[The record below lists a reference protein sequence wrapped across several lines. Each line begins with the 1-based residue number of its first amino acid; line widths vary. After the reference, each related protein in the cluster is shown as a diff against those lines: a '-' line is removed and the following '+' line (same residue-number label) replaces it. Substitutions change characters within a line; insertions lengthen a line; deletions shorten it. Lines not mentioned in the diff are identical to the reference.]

1 MVKLIVVNEGLGEV
15 DMRKISDWGNYPV
28 IEAEVGG
35 FDSEGQLRSK
45 LERPGPVIAFGN
57 GRSYGDAS
65 LQENILLTRRFN
77 KLLSF
82 DETTGSLSC
91 QSGVLLSEILD
102 VFVPRGWFLPVT
114 PGTKLITV
122 GGAIAADVHGKN
134 HHVAGSFGRHI
145 VSMDVMRNEGSVIT
159 CSPTENSDFF
169 KITVGGMGLTGI
181 IMNATFRLKK
191 VETAY
196 IREETIRAA
205 NLDEIMD
212 CFEAS
217 SDWTYSVA
225 WIDCLAK
232 GEQLGRSIMMR
243 GEHATQAELVA
254 PAHKHAPFNPRK
266 GLHLSVPISFPNF
279 ALNHWTMQAFN
290 LIYYNKFRPGTHK
303 SIVDY
308 NQFFYP
314 LDAID
319 NWNRIYGSRGF
330 TQYQFVIPKAAGRE
344 GMRTILKRITDS
356 GLGSFLAVL
365 KLFGEQDSFI
375 SFPMAGYTLALDFPI
390 SLKALDL
397 FKELDAMVADYGG
410 RLYLAKDSRMD
421 AEMFEKTYPNAD
433 EFRQAISL
441 LNDGETRFAS
451 LLSKRIGIT
460 D

>member
-1 MVKLIVVNEGLGEV
+1 
-15 DMRKISDWGNYPV
+15 MRKISDWGNYPV

-35 FDSEGQLRSK
+35 FDSAEQLREK
-45 LERPGPVIAFGN
+45 LERAGPVIAFGN

-65 LQENILLTRRFN
+65 LQSNILLTRRFN

-82 DETTGSLSC
+82 DETSGTLSC

-134 HHVAGSFGRHI
+134 HHVDGSFGKHI
-145 VSMDVMRNEGSVIT
+145 LSMDVMRNDGSVIT
-159 CSPTENSDFF
+159 SSPGENPDFF

-181 IMNATFRLKK
+181 ILNATFRLKK
-191 VETAY
+191 IETAY
-196 IREETIRAA
+196 IRKETVRAA

-212 CFEAS
+212 SFETS
-217 SDWTYSVA
+217 NDWTYSVA

-232 GEQLGRSIMMR
+232 GKQLGRSIMMR
-243 GEHATQAELVA
+243 GEHATKAELLNPTHKQA
-254 PAHKHAPFNPRK
+254 PLNPRK
-266 GLHLSVPISFPNF
+266 GLQLDIPINFSNF

-290 LIYYNKFRPGTHK
+290 FAYYNKCRPGTHK

-308 NQFFYP
+308 NAFFYP
-314 LDAID
+314 LDAIN
-319 NWNRIYGSRGF
+319 NWNRIYGKRGF

-344 GMRTILKRITDS
+344 GMRTILKRIADS

-365 KLFGEQDSFI
+365 KLFGEQESFM
-375 SFPMAGYTLALDFPI
+375 SFPMAGYTLALDFPV
-390 SLKALDL
+390 SLKAMDL
-397 FKELDAMVADYGG
+397 FKELDVMVSDYGG

-421 AEMFEKTYPNAD
+421 AEMFSKTYPNAD
-433 EFRQAISL
+433 KFRQAIAM
-441 LNDGETRFAS
+441 LNDGDTKFSS
-451 LLSKRIGIT
+451 LLSKRIGLT

>member
-1 MVKLIVVNEGLGEV
+1 
-15 DMRKISDWGNYPV
+15 MRKISDWGNYPV

-35 FDSEGQLRSK
+35 FDSEGQLRTQ
-45 LERPGPVIAFGN
+45 LERPGAVIAFGN

-65 LQENILLTRRFN
+65 LQSTILLTRRFN
-77 KLLSF
+77 KFLSF
-82 DETTGSLSC
+82 DEASGTLSC

-134 HHVAGSFGRHI
+134 HHVDGSFGRHI
-145 VSMDVMRNEGSVIT
+145 LSMDVMRNDGSVIT
-159 CSPTENSDFF
+159 CSSMENAEFF
-169 KITVGGMGLTGI
+169 KITVGGMGLTGMI
-181 IMNATFRLKK
+181 LNATFRLKK
-191 VETAY
+191 IETAY
-196 IREETIRAA
+196 IREETVRAA

-212 CFEAS
+212 GFEAS
-217 SDWTYSVA
+217 GNWTYSVA

-232 GEQLGRSIMMR
+232 GDQLGRSIMMR
-243 GEHATQAELVA
+243 GEHAAKAELVS
-254 PAHKHAPFNPRK
+254 PAHKQAPLNPRK
-266 GLHLSVPISFPNF
+266 GLQLGVPINFPNF

-290 LIYYNKFRPGTHK
+290 FAYYNKCRPGTHK
-303 SIVDY
+303 STIDY
-308 NQFFYP
+308 NAFFYP

-319 NWNRIYGSRGF
+319 NWNRIYGKRGF

-344 GMRTILKRITDS
+344 GMRTILQRITDS

-365 KLFGEQDSFI
+365 KLFGEQESFM

-390 SLKALDL
+390 SLKAMDL

-421 AEMFEKTYPNAD
+421 AEMFSKTYPNAD
-433 EFRQAISL
+433 EFRQAIAL
-441 LNDGETRFAS
+441 LNKGNTKFES